1 MKPRRTQRK
10 RRRIEGEL
18 SSLAKPFVKGE
29 IMTKSITFVGN
40 EFDLMDRDSVAVP
53 AIVDGEKVCCWISEE
68 AIRQHVRD
76 CKGLYLLAFQNHRA
90 LFHQVISDVIQRST
104 PRNGVY
110 RIDKTDDPDQ
120 GVCGAGSSSLRD
132 SGVADALLLEVRA

>member
-1 MKPRRTQRK
+1 
-10 RRRIEGEL
+10 
-18 SSLAKPFVKGE
+18 
-29 IMTKSITFVGN
+29 MTKSITFVGN
-40 EFDLMDRDSVAVP
+40 EFDLMDQDSVAVP

-68 AIRQHVRD
+68 AIRQHVRGF
-76 CKGLYLLAFQNHRA
+76 KGLYLLAFQNHRA

-120 GVCGAGSSSLRD
+120 GMSGGGASSVGD
-132 SGVADALLLEVRA
+132 SGVADAPLLEVQV